1 MITLFIG
8 VIIALVG
15 VIYRLFSSTIDLKID
30 LKIASLRKELGLEI
44 EHLQN
49 DKRIIKSLNQCQLK
63 HNKKNN
69 EF

>member
-49 DKRIIKSLNQCQLK
+49 DKRIIESLNQCQLK